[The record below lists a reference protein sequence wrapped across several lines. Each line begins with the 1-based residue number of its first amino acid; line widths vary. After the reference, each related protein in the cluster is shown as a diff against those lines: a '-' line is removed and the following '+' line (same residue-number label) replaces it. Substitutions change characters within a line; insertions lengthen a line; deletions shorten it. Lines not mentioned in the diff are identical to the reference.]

1 MSSALQN
8 ARSVKKNLHKPMEEK
23 QTHMMKTWRKAD
35 TPESNLLQ
43 EPTKE
48 SKYYRIFASFN
59 QLLKMWFCKAKLK
72 MEQIKEG

>member
-35 TPESNLLQ
+35 TPESNLL
-43 EPTKE
+43 
-48 SKYYRIFASFN
+48 
-59 QLLKMWFCKAKLK
+59 
-72 MEQIKEG
+72 